1 MQLTLQKKRQRADL
15 LTLAA
20 VAALFLVLAA
30 LLYAG
35 LLNRQMTNM
44 LVPTAVYIVMAPNNK
59 P

>member
-30 LLYAG
+30 LL
-35 LLNRQMTNM
+35 
-44 LVPTAVYIVMAPNNK
+44 
-59 P
+59 